1 MAIDPTAPRT
11 RRAVIGAALGGAAAA
26 AATSLAGPLSVRAAT
41 DGNVILGQGNDAGEN
56 EADAPTIVKNLTDA
70 QVSLAGQHAAAGTG
84 VSGSAV
90 TGIGV
95 KGVSTDATASAYPS
109 GSFRTGVYG
118 ATGDTSLASDNTD
131 ETGTYGYSDVSLGSA
146 GVWGQSI
153 QGVGVL
159 GTGDWAVYG
168 IAGSA
173 GVVGDADATGTGV
186 VGFSGDTAIPLLPAG
201 VGVFAA
207 AASTTQT
214 ALQVSGKVKFSRS
227 GRVSSTK
234 TATYKKVLM
243 TGVTTASYVIA
254 TLQTSVTG
262 CYVRAV
268 VPTAGSFTIYL
279 SKAPGKAV
287 YIGYMVIN

>member
-26 AATSLAGPLSVRAAT
+26 AATTLAGPLSARAAT
-41 DGNVILGQGNDAGEN
+41 DGTVILGQGNDAGEN

-70 QVSLAGQHAAAGTG
+70 QVSLAGEHAAAGTG
-84 VSGSAV
+84 ISGTSA
-90 TGIGV
+90 TGTGMR
-95 KGVSTDATASAYPS
+95 
-109 GSFRTGVYG
+109 GSVGDTTFAAVDPAETGVYG
-118 ATGDTSLASDNTD
+118 F
-131 ETGTYGYSDVSLGSA
+131 SDVSFGSA
-146 GVWGQSI
+146 GLWGDSI
-153 QGVGVL
+153 QGVGVV

-186 VGFSGDTAIPLLPAG
+186 VGFSGTVAIPNPLPVG

-207 AASTTQT
+207 AGSPTQT

-227 GRVSSTK
+227 GRVSSTSA
-234 TATYKKVLM
+234 ATSKKVLM

-268 VPTAGSFTIYL
+268 VPTTNSFTIYL
-279 SKAPGKAV
+279 SKAPGKTI